1 MELQFPFHQDRLKA
15 SNAVSRP
22 LMFVSI
28 WTGRWVNGQPCRLPV
43 SQEETVTAQVRAS
56 RGRLCSGHYL
66 EAQPLRGLDTVQRS
80 RVLDMR
86 AGNRTAWSLLIRLSI
101 KRDGYTAVE
110 PGAPFPFP
118 HSRALQKQIRRE
130 RKSVQ
135 PVFPLPSPRCCTPRP
150 RPPPPTQPHR
160 FLILNRCTKTL
171 SELKLCTSP

>member
-1 MELQFPFHQDRLKA
+1 M
-15 SNAVSRP
+15 
-22 LMFVSI
+22 
-28 WTGRWVNGQPCRLPV
+28 
-43 SQEETVTAQVRAS
+43 TAQVRAS
-56 RGRLCSGHYL
+56 HGRLCSGHYL

-118 HSRALQKQIRRE
+118 HSRALQKQIRRK

-135 PVFPLPSPRCCTPRP
+135 PVCPLPSLLH
-150 RPPPPTQPHR
+150 PPTPARLHAAPSATP
-160 FLILNRCTKTL
+160 FLIFNRCTKTL
-171 SELKLCTSP
+171 SQLKHCTSP